1 MRRFLRAG
9 LVTIA
14 LLAAASAGAAI
25 GRIHKVL
32 PHYLDA
38 QGHHSISPSLF
49 DRDAYQARLR
59 QNPELRSGMRFDI
72 NWRVRSVKQTNFRL
86 KLELRGIAQGNLPR
100 QKTLERQVTG
110 GSSARW
116 AQIRLAGEDYRE
128 LGEITAWRVTL
139 WEGDELLAEQA
150 SFLW

>member
-1 MRRFLRAG
+1 
-9 LVTIA
+9 
-14 LLAAASAGAAI
+14 
-25 GRIHKVL
+25 
-32 PHYLDA
+32 
-38 QGHHSISPSLF
+38 
-49 DRDAYQARLR
+49 
-59 QNPELRSGMRFDI
+59 MRFDI